1 MKVFKLNPNNPDMD
15 LINEAINILSIG
27 GVILYPTDTVYGLG
41 ANIFDKFAVKRIYN
55 IKKRAHNKPMSISV
69 SNIKDISIISN
80 LSQKQ
85 EDLIKNYLPGPYTFI
100 LNKKPIVPN
109 FVTPNTYTVGL
120 RIPDSK
126 IARMLSCNFPIITTS
141 ANVSN
146 LKTLNNPKD
155 ILKQL
160 NVDVDLVLDV
170 GILNNSKPSKIIDL
184 TKINPVIIRD

>member
-1 MKVFKLNPNNPDMD
+1 MSHKH
-15 LINEAINILSIG
+15 
-27 GVILYPTDTVYGLG
+27 LYCG
-41 ANIFDKFAVKRIYN
+41 I
-55 IKKRAHNKPMSISV
+55 
-69 SNIKDISIISN
+69 
-80 LSQKQ
+80 
-85 EDLIKNYLPGPYTFI
+85 
-100 LNKKPIVPN
+100 
-109 FVTPNTYTVGL
+109 

-184 TKINPVIIRD
+184 TRLIGYN